1 MRHRSSPK
9 EGDTDQPAIERN
21 RNLAAKPYKGVVVNQ
36 IIQERRQADRHLDA
50 LPLLGKSA
58 ILVSVFVLLSEFQ
71 IVLIGTLP
79 LSELFAILC
88 LPFLGVPRLLKRYP
102 VLNHALM
109 ALGLLLFGLMVAD
122 FLNGT
127 ALQDSLRGWAGVVMT
142 GVVLTFLLAVF
153 DRNPKAI
160 IWFFVVSAIVALAST
175 DGVFDLAQF
184 SENPNYIKMGPTSYL
199 VPLVFL
205 VAFFLERR
213 NVTLTTMFLLVAGL
227 VLMLFN
233 ARSAGLGVMLGGVM
247 HAYRMGFQINVRTVL
262 VWVSALVGL
271 YLLFVLYMYSVL
283 RWEISHST
291 LTQLRPGSNPY
302 NPLGLLFAG
311 RTETFV
317 AMQAIWDNPLIGFG
331 SWGADPDGRYWA
343 LLYEFKGLGGLI
355 TERGYIPSH
364 SIVVTGWLWGGVL
377 GLAGMVW
384 LTWLVLN
391 SVRCVRWFPVGFRVI
406 AYVLFAVMLWHWFF
420 SPIGH
425 MRSSILLALAFI
437 WAGTR
442 VFLTGEECADRAKLL
457 NGWKPKRGFGK
468 K

>member
-1 MRHRSSPK
+1 MNQSQRVTES
-9 EGDTDQPAIERN
+9 I
-21 RNLAAKPYKGVVVNQ
+21 AKDFGS
-36 IIQERRQADRHLDA
+36 
-50 LPLLGKSA
+50 LPVFGKSA
-58 ILVSVFVLLSEFQ
+58 ILVSVFVVLGEFRFE
-71 IVLIGTLP
+71 LIGTLP
-79 LSELFAILC
+79 ASELFAILC

-102 VLNHALM
+102 VLSHALM

-122 FLNGT
+122 FLN
-127 ALQDSLRGWAGVVMT
+127 DSTPRDYLRGWAGVVMS

-153 DRNPKAI
+153 DRNPKTI
-160 IWFFVVSAIVALAST
+160 IWVFAVSAITALVL
-175 DGVFDLAQF
+175 GGEVFDLTQH
-184 SENPNYIKMGPTSYL
+184 SDNPNYIKMGPIQYL
-199 VPLVFL
+199 IPMALL

-213 NVTLTTMFLLVAGL
+213 NVTLTTIFLLLAGF

-247 HAYRMGFQINVRTVL
+247 HAYRMGFQLNAKTLLIL
-262 VWVSALVGL
+262 ILWMAGL

-283 RWEISHST
+283 RWGISHST
-291 LTQLRPGSNPY
+291 LAQLTPGSNPY
-302 NPLGLLFAG
+302 NPFGLLFAG

-317 AMQAIWDNPLIGFG
+317 AIQAILDNPLIGFG

-343 LLYEFKGLGGLI
+343 LLYELKGLGQVV
-355 TERGYIPSH
+355 TDRDYIPSH
-364 SIVVTGWLWGGVL
+364 SIFVTGWLWGGAL

-406 AYVLFAVMLWHWFF
+406 AYVLFAVMLWNWFF

-425 MRSSILLALAFI
+425 MRSSIPLALAFI

-442 VFLTGEECADRAKLL
+442 VFRTSGECAERVKLL
-457 NGWKPKRGFGK
+457 NGGEPRRGFGVK
-468 K
+468 WG